1 MIKIKNAAYQ
11 IPDFSLKID
20 VKGEVGKFYTVLGPS
35 GAGKSTLLSV
45 IAGFEQVKSGTIFL
59 DGKNMQGVAPA
70 LRPVSMVFQE
80 HNTFAH
86 LTVWENVVLGISPS
100 LKLSSSDAGKVRDA
114 LQKVGLQNYAERT
127 PTELSGGERQRVVL
141 ARVLVRNKPILLLD
155 EPFAALDPALRQVM
169 LDLVLKLQREQ
180 QLTVLL
186 VTHQPQDALHA
197 ADKVIFVDNG
207 QVHPALQ
214 TKEFFAS
221 RQASIMDYLG
231 RPR

>member
-1 MIKIKNAAYQ
+1 MIKIKNAVYQ

-20 VKGEVGKFYTVLGPS
+20 VKFEAGKFYAVLGPS
-35 GAGKSTLLSV
+35 GAGKSTLLLV
-45 IAGFEQVKSGTIFL
+45 IAGFEQLKSGAIFL
-59 DGKNMQGVAPA
+59 DGKNMAGVEAA

-86 LTVWENVVLGISPS
+86 LSVWENVALGISPS
-100 LKLSSSDAGKVRDA
+100 LKLSSTDADKVRDA

-180 QLTVLL
+180 KLTVLL
-186 VTHQPQDALHA
+186 VTHQPQDALYA
-197 ADKVIFVDNG
+197 ADGIIFVNDG
-207 QVHPALQ
+207 KVHPAVQ
-214 TKEFFAS
+214 TNEFFAS
-221 RQASIMDYLG
+221 RDEAVLGYLG

>member
-11 IPDFSLKID
+11 IPDFLLKID
-20 VKGEVGKFYTVLGPS
+20 MKAEAGKFYAVLGPS

-45 IAGFEQVKSGTIFL
+45 MAGFEQLKSGTIFL
-59 DGKNMQGVAPA
+59 EGKNMAGVDAA

-86 LTVWENVVLGISPS
+86 LSVWENVALGISPS
-100 LKLSSSDAGKVRDA
+100 LKLSSTDANKVRDA
-114 LQKVGLQNYAERT
+114 LQKVGLQNFVDRT
-127 PTELSGGERQRVVL
+127 PAELSGGERQRVVL

-180 QLTVLL
+180 KLTVLL
-186 VTHQPQDALHA
+186 VSHQPQDALQA
-197 ADKVIFVDNG
+197 ADGVIFVNNG
-207 QVHPALQ
+207 QVHPAVQ

-221 RQASIMDYLG
+221 RDEAVLGYLG
-231 RPR
+231 RQR